1 MYLYSDLDPLSAI
14 VRPKLT
20 FLSHFEKMRI
30 PVIEVNL
37 NPLKGNILDL
47 FIESSSIIHRNDK
60 KKFTEINGYIPSSF
74 IIIRNWN

>member
-30 PVIEVNL
+30 PGIEVNL
-37 NPLKGNILDL
+37 NPLKGNIQDM
-47 FIESSSIIHRNDK
+47 FIESSSIIHKNDK
-60 KKFTEINGYIPSSF
+60 KKSLRRSTDIFHHLL
-74 IIIRNWN
+74 